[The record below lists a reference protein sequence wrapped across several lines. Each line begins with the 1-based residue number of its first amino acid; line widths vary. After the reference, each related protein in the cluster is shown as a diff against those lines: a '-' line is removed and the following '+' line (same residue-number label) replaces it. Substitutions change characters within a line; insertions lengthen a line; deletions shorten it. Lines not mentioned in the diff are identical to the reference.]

1 VRVIQR
7 VGRINRI
14 SKKVF
19 DELYIVN
26 FFPTEKGATE
36 VKSREIAQNKM
47 FLIHNVLGE
56 DAKIFDIDEVPTASG
71 LFERLTQSP
80 DELEEESFYTKV
92 LRRYQALL
100 ESHPGLAEELEHFP
114 LRVKVAKAYVEN
126 ELLVLM
132 RKNRLFI
139 QAKTYNGE
147 VEGEPY
153 PLSFEQAL
161 PHIEC
166 GDDEPALP
174 LSDAFWKHYQQ
185 TKEIVEETREPQ
197 SPNSIESKAYNNLKT
212 LINLAKRDEDLA
224 KYIQFIEMLLE
235 DIKDYATLPDYTLR
249 RIANLE
255 TTNGDKRAKLIAEI
269 EQLRT
274 ELGADY
280 LEKEKEQLKQTHKEI
295 IIAIENQV
303 L

>member
-1 VRVIQR
+1 
-7 VGRINRI
+7 
-14 SKKVF
+14 
-19 DELYIVN
+19 
-26 FFPTEKGATE
+26 
-36 VKSREIAQNKM
+36 M

-100 ESHPGLAEELEHFP
+100 ESHPGLAEELEDFP
-114 LRVKVAKAYVEN
+114 LRVKVAKAYGEN

-139 QAKTYNGE
+139 QTKTYNGE

-185 TKEIVEETREPQ
+185 TKEIVEETREAL
-197 SPNSIESKAYNNLKT
+197 SANSIESKAHNNLKT
-212 LINLAKRDEDLA
+212 LIKLAKKYEDLA
-224 KYIQFIEMLLE
+224 RYVHFVDTLLE
-235 DIKDYATLPDYTLR
+235 DIKDYGTLSDYTLR

-255 TTNGDKRAKLIAEI
+255 TTNKDKHKGLLNEI
-269 EQLRT
+269 KQLHMA
-274 ELGADY
+274 LGEDY
-280 LEKEKEQLKQTHKEI
+280 LEKEKELLKQTHKEI